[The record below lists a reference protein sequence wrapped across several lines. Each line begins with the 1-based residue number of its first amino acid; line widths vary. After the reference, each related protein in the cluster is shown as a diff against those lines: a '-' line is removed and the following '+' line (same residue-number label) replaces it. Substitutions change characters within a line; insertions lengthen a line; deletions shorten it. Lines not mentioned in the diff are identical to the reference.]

1 MDRIGYY
8 RTTRRRVPDTPRHSG
23 GDTSPE
29 PREPRDER
37 TSVLILLYIN
47 YNCLPTPLAL
57 RLRAPPV
64 AAPGIEV
71 AHSIA

>member
-23 GDTSPE
+23 GDTPE